1 MEDVVLIYHN
11 ELGLAFRWKNT
22 VPNADYQRIQ
32 VVFRNMSFY
41 LLQEEISRFSLNIR
55 SAQFYNCSD
64 CKTNR
69 SCRNILLKTPL
80 EKMDISVNMQELSKL
95 SDLIEGTLFKLSL
108 QDYIWG
114 VGRN

>member
-22 VPNADYQRIQ
+22 VPNADYERIQ

-41 LLQEEISRFSLNIR
+41 LLQEEISKFSQNIR

-64 CKTNR
+64 CKANK

-80 EKMDISVNMQELSKL
+80 EKMDISLNMQELSKL
-95 SDLIEGTLFKLSL
+95 SDLVEGTLFKLDL

-114 VGRN
+114 AGRN